1 MMGYLAQPRLGQEHV
16 DYIASKSRE
25 AIDDLGWLC
34 SGDKGCMGTNG
45 MLKITGRYKEL
56 IITAGGENIAPVPIE
71 DAIKEVCGGIANV
84 MMVGDQRKFNVAL
97 ITLKTVGATGEL
109 PGTDELDGAAA
120 QMNPAVR
127 SVSHAMTDAVIIK
140 QLLDTLVAIN
150 KNGKVRESGCI
161 HRALCLLSYPFSTP
175 HPSLRRSV
183 PMSSLTPTSYPS
195 SLLPAFPFLSSLL
208 NPLQVC
214 PSNASKIQKFTI
226 LPCDFSV
233 TTEELTPTLKLKR
246 GVVMKKYADH
256 IESM

>member
-1 MMGYLAQPRLGQEHV
+1 M

-25 AIDDLGWLC
+25 AINDLGWLC

-140 QLLDTLVAIN
+140 QLLDTLVATN
-150 KNGKVRESGCI
+150 KNGKVRGGSGGGGII
-161 HRALCLLSYPFSTP
+161 HSALCFVPILHSP
-175 HPSLRRSV
+175 PSLRRSV
-183 PMSSLTPTSYPS
+183 PMSRLTPPSALRSRLPLPLFSLNRRCVPRTPPRSRSSPS
-195 SLLPAFPFLSSLL
+195 SPATSP
-208 NPLQVC
+208 
-214 PSNASKIQKFTI
+214 
-226 LPCDFSV
+226 
-233 TTEELTPTLKLKR
+233 
-246 GVVMKKYADH
+246 
-256 IESM
+256 